1 MSSVLFEYH
10 VMVKETMGNKKKLPF
25 YLGIMTVTLINIA
38 SSTMMVPAD
47 AVVSEWTMSPQPN
60 ADNGPHP

>member
-1 MSSVLFEYH
+1 
-10 VMVKETMGNKKKLPF
+10 MVKETMGNKKKLPF